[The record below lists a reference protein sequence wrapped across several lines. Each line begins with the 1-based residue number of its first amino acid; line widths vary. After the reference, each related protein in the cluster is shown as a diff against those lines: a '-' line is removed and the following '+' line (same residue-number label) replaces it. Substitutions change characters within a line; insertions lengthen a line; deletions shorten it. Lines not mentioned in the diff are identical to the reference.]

1 MVEMTVLV
9 LISPDNL
16 KKLNLDLEISN
27 FKKIESLFEKSRA
40 NYDLAKNV
48 SLCTYLEKFCTF
60 VLIFDELNNILFGRN
75 IWLGRKFFK

>member
-16 KKLNLDLEISN
+16 KKLNFDLEISN

-40 NYDLAKNV
+40 NYDLAKV

-60 VLIFDELNNILFGRN
+60 VLIFDELSN
-75 IWLGRKFFK
+75 IWFGRKFLK

>member
-9 LISPDNL
+9 LISPDNH
-16 KKLNLDLEISN
+16 KKLNLEISN

-60 VLIFDELNNILFGRN
+60 VLIFDELSN
-75 IWLGRKFFK
+75 IWFGRKFLK